1 MVQNNH
7 ISVDLPLRAMAVIKD
22 LLSSAWSCS
31 WSGVNVILFY
41 IMQFSFCFLKGF
53 YMEIY
58 REIYSVVVRCD
69 QMCTLKLIEGNKD

>member
-1 MVQNNH
+1 
-7 ISVDLPLRAMAVIKD
+7 
-22 LLSSAWSCS
+22 
-31 WSGVNVILFY
+31 
-41 IMQFSFCFLKGF
+41 MQFSFCFLKGF